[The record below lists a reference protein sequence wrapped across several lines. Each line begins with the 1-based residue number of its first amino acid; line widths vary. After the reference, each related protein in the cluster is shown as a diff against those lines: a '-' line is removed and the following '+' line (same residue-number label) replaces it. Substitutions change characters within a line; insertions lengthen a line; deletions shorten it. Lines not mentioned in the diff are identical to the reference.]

1 MHSSDGSRSED
12 SDVEG
17 PQNDASDCDNWNV
30 RQDSLDNDSTGC
42 STDTL
47 ARSNSSNADLSGKKR
62 RPSTNVGAP
71 GTSAIDILALLASGL
86 AERPSKHAKTEAA
99 AALMKSMID
108 EEKKEGEEEGTSI
121 NREDLNGKLD
131 VTTAL
136 KEEDTPQDEPL
147 EQAQSSLSDA
157 GKVGAM
163 SIEGV
168 LQ

>member
-1 MHSSDGSRSED
+1 
-12 SDVEG
+12 
-17 PQNDASDCDNWNV
+17 
-30 RQDSLDNDSTGC
+30 
-42 STDTL
+42 
-47 ARSNSSNADLSGKKR
+47 
-62 RPSTNVGAP
+62 
-71 GTSAIDILALLASGL
+71 
-86 AERPSKHAKTEAA
+86 
-99 AALMKSMID
+99 
-108 EEKKEGEEEGTSI
+108 
-121 NREDLNGKLD
+121 